1 MEAMIMDQR
10 YLESGLCSPDTA
22 AGMKE
27 RSHPSG
33 RLTSSKLLI
42 VLLMMPM
49 LFGPAAAQKKDS
61 CIACHSEMEGPLGE
75 PAQQMKN
82 DIHKSRGLSCVDCHG
97 GDATQDDPTRSMDP
111 RKGFIGKPRSANIPG
126 FCGKCHSNAD
136 FIKKYNPSLRVDQ
149 EREYFTSVHGQRL
162 KAGDQKVA
170 TCIGCHGVHGIRAI
184 ADPQSPVYPPNVAET
199 CAKCHANA
207 DYMQGYKIPHDQ
219 YDKYKSS
226 AHAKALYGRQD
237 RSAPSCNSCHGN
249 HGAAPPGVASVANVC
264 GQCHVR
270 QSNLFQASPHK
281 AVFDAMQI
289 GECIQCH
296 NNHDIMSTHDEMIG
310 IGQQS
315 TCVSCHAQ
323 GDNGYQAAAKIREMI
338 GELMTAN
345 GNALAILNRAERAGM
360 EVSRPK
366 FELSEAKDSLT
377 NARVLIH
384 SFSIGEVEK
393 VVKPGLGV
401 ALKSYQAGENAIAEL
416 GFRRKGLAV
425 SLFFILFL
433 AVLVY
438 LKIREIEGRQ
448 QNESGSAEHQNE
460 R

>member
-1 MEAMIMDQR
+1 MEARIMDRQ
-10 YLESGLCSPDTA
+10 YDEPDLCSPGIA
-22 AGMKE
+22 SGLKE
-27 RSHPSG
+27 RG
-33 RLTSSKLLI
+33 RLSGYFASSKLLI
-42 VLLMMPM
+42 VLLIVPL
-49 LFGPAAAQKKDS
+49 LFCLTAAQKKDT
-61 CIACHSEMEGPLGE
+61 CTACHSEMEGPLGE
-75 PAQQMKN
+75 PAQLMKN
-82 DIHKSRGLSCVDCHG
+82 DIHKTRGLSCVDCHG

-111 RKGFIGKPRSANIPG
+111 RRGFIGKPKPANIPA

-136 FIKKYNPSLRVDQ
+136 FIKKFNPALRVDQ
-149 EREYFTSVHGQRL
+149 EREYFTSVHGKLL

-170 TCIGCHGVHGIRAI
+170 TCISCHGIHGIRAI
-184 ADPQSPVYPPNVAET
+184 ADPQSPVYSPNVAET

-226 AHAKALYGRQD
+226 AHAKALYERQD
-237 RSAPSCNSCHGN
+237 RSAPTCNNCHGN
-249 HGAAPPGVASVANVC
+249 HGAAPPGVTSVANVC

-270 QSNLFQASPHK
+270 QSSLFQAGPHK

-296 NNHDIMSTHDEMIG
+296 NNHDIFPTNDEMIG
-310 IGQQS
+310 IGQKS
-315 TCVSCHAQ
+315 TCVSCHSQ

-338 GELMTAN
+338 NELVAAN
-345 GNALAILNRAERAGM
+345 NNALAILNRAERAGM

-384 SFSIGEVEK
+384 SFSIDEVGK
-393 VVKPGLGV
+393 VVNPGLEV
-401 ALKSYQAGENAIAEL
+401 ARKSYRAGEGAMAEL

-433 AVLVY
+433 AALVY

-448 QNESGSAEHQNE
+448 EEFDSDH
-460 R
+460 